1 MLLIVIIATF
11 GLSWLVKMWMM
22 RTYKKW
28 GAVPNAVGAS
38 GFQVARHIL
47 DTNDLQHVQ
56 LEVSKGQLSD
66 HYIPAQDLMR
76 LSESINNDASVASI
90 AVAAHECGHALQDK
104 EEYSMLKAKAAMMP
118 LAVIGNQV
126 GLALAVG
133 GGFMGSP
140 TMANAGLVAM
150 GIGVLMPVLTLP
162 IEFDASKRALAEL
175 QRLNLVNETDYDGAK
190 SMLVAAALTYVAS
203 AVSSMAMI
211 GVILLRFVKR

>member
-1 MLLIVIIATF
+1 MLLFVIIATF
-11 GLSWLVKMWMM
+11 GISWLVRMWMM

-66 HYIPAQDLMR
+66 HYIPAQDKMR
-76 LSESINNDASVASI
+76 LSEAINNNASV
-90 AVAAHECGHALQDK
+90 EDK
-104 EEYSMLKAKAAMMP
+104 EEYGMLKAKAAMMP
-118 LAVIGNQV
+118 LAAIGNQI

-133 GGFMGSP
+133 GGMMGSV
-140 TMANAGLVAM
+140 TMSNAGLMAM

-190 SMLVAAALTYVAS
+190 SMLLAAALKC
-203 AVSSMAMI
+203 
-211 GVILLRFVKR
+211 LLWR